1 MEFRKTLASG
11 LVLGI
16 TESSSQDGL
25 LSRDFSTSA
34 FMEFRKTLAC
44 FGYSFPYQVAEIRAV
59 PFLVHAKMVAELSGV
74 RIHRAS
80 QESFAHRNTTRV
92 FNHSNGRCKAL
103 PLARADVAPALIGQA
118 SVHVGD
124 IQRVRLNFPDNRE
137 VLRLEGPH
145 TSCHFSNLH
154 NVPAE
159 QQLNRTTRSH
169 ATGRLTC

>member
-1 MEFRKTLASG
+1 
-11 LVLGI
+11 
-16 TESSSQDGL
+16 
-25 LSRDFSTSA
+25 
-34 FMEFRKTLAC
+34 MEFRKTLAC

-145 TSCHFSNLH
+145 TSCHFTSCHFSNLH
-154 NVPAE
+154 NVPAAYAAE
-159 QQLNRTTRSH
+159 QQLNRITRSH